1 MAFGEPMKKENT
13 PNEMERQRIYC
24 ERNASGYLLDWCFSY
39 IMMLMI
45 VVVAVVWGIKKL
57 RR

>member
-1 MAFGEPMKKENT
+1 MKKENT